1 MAGLAVVGLAR
12 RAGDAGQEVGNG
24 RPTQVDAGNEGCDSS
39 HAEGPERSRM
49 QGMHEDQNPRETDT
63 GTGLPIGPRLAD
75 PGPASPPE
83 RAVLEGRYAR
93 LEPLDPD
100 RHGDD
105 LHAAASP
112 PDRAARFRYM
122 PELPPDAR
130 QSFGPWLARS
140 AQSPDPLFFAVIDR
154 ATGRAEG
161 WQTFLRITPVHR
173 CIEIGNI
180 YWGPRIAGTR
190 VATEAMYLFA
200 VYALETLGYR
210 RYEWKCDAL
219 NAPSHRAALRFGL
232 TYEGHF
238 RRAVIIRGR
247 NRDTSWFSIIDEE
260 WPALKAA
267 YERWLAPENFD
278 AGERQKTRLSEL
290 TAAALGS
297 ARRPA

>member
-1 MAGLAVVGLAR
+1 
-12 RAGDAGQEVGNG
+12 
-24 RPTQVDAGNEGCDSS
+24 
-39 HAEGPERSRM
+39 M
-49 QGMHEDQNPRETDT
+49 QGMHEDQIPRETDT

-83 RAVLEGRYAR
+83 RIVLEGRYAR
-93 LEPLDPD
+93 LEPLDPV
-100 RHGDD
+100 RHRGD

-122 PELPPDAR
+122 PELPPDAPE
-130 QSFGPWLARS
+130 SFGPWLAGS

-161 WQTFLRITPVHR
+161 WQTFLRITPAHR

-219 NAPSHRAALRFGL
+219 NAPSRRAALRFGL

-278 AGERQKTRLSEL
+278 AGGRQKTRLSEL
-290 TAAALGS
+290 TAAVLGS

>member
-1 MAGLAVVGLAR
+1 M
-12 RAGDAGQEVGNG
+12 
-24 RPTQVDAGNEGCDSS
+24 
-39 HAEGPERSRM
+39 M
-49 QGMHEDQNPRETDT
+49 QGIHEDQIPRETHT

-75 PGPASPPE
+75 PGPATAPG
-83 RAVLEGRYAR
+83 RIVLEGRYAR
-93 LEPLDPD
+93 LEPLDPG
-100 RHGDD
+100 RHRDD
-105 LHAAASP
+105 LHAASTP
-112 PDRAARFRYM
+112 PDRAERFRYM
-122 PELPPDAR
+122 PELPPDSLE
-130 QSFGPWLARS
+130 SFGPWLATS
-140 AQSPDPLFFAVIDR
+140 AQSPDPLFFAVVDR

-161 WQTFLRITPVHR
+161 WQTLMRITPVHR

-200 VYALETLGYR
+200 TYALETLGYR

-219 NAPSHRAALRFGL
+219 NAPSRRAALRFGF
-232 TYEGHF
+232 TWEGHF

-290 TAAALGS
+290 TAAALAG
-297 ARRPA
+297 ARRSG

>member
-1 MAGLAVVGLAR
+1 MMRGIH
-12 RAGDAGQEVGNG
+12 D
-24 RPTQVDAGNEGCDSS
+24 
-39 HAEGPERSRM
+39 
-49 QGMHEDQNPRETDT
+49 DQIPREIDT
-63 GTGLPIGPRLAD
+63 GTGLAIGPRLANPD
-75 PGPASPPE
+75 PA
-83 RAVLEGRYAR
+83 RAPGRIVLEGRYAR
-93 LEPLDPD
+93 LEPLDPG

-105 LHAAASP
+105 LHAASAP

-122 PELPPDAR
+122 PELPPDTR
-130 QSFGPWLARS
+130 EFFGPWLDRA
-140 AQSPDPLFFAVIDR
+140 ATSPDPLFFAVIDR

-161 WQTFLRITPVHR
+161 WQTFMRITPVHR
-173 CIEIGNI
+173 CIEVGNI

-200 VYALETLGYR
+200 AYALESLGYR

-219 NAPSHRAALRFGL
+219 NAPSRRAALRFGF

-247 NRDTSWFSIIDEE
+247 NRDTAWFSIVDEE
-260 WPALKAA
+260 WPALKTA

-278 AGERQKTRLSEL
+278 AEGRQKTRLSEL

-297 ARRPA
+297 ARKSA